1 MSKVDEVKSHVFLDT
16 EMEEG
21 FRNWNNDD
29 GRAEGLG
36 RRMKYDRLLEGRWK
50 KQSKDRQIK
59 LYSEVER

>member
-1 MSKVDEVKSHVFLDT
+1 MSRLDEVKSHAFLDT

-29 GRAEGLG
+29 SREEGLD
-36 RRMKYDRLLEGRWK
+36 RRMKNDRLSEGRWK

-59 LYSEVER
+59 LHSEVER